1 MTRRGAARLARSA
14 LVALSAFLAS
24 CALGPPAPGGFR
36 FAVMGD
42 TPYNAREERAF
53 VAMIARLD
61 REPIAFA
68 IHVGDIKAGG
78 NAPCTDELFL
88 RRKAQ
93 FDRSAHPIVLTPGDN
108 DWTDCRRATN
118 GAMDPIE
125 RLARLR
131 GIFFSDG
138 FALGRERLAT
148 RAQSTCIAP
157 AIPTC
162 GCAAHPENRLWIRS
176 GVVFATLNVPGSND
190 NVGYDAANDAEAR
203 CRGEANRAWLE
214 EAARL
219 AQAPEAR
226 ALVVALQAD
235 PWAAKKPVYVPLLR
249 QLAGIAR
256 RLGKPMLFV
265 HGDTHTYRVDNPFRD
280 AAGAP
285 IDNLTRLETYGSP
298 FVGWVEVTVDP
309 ADPALFRFDPRLE
322 ALVP

>member
-1 MTRRGAARLARSA
+1 MRSRGAGRLAAAS
-14 LVALSAFLAS
+14 LAAILAG

-78 NAPCTDELFL
+78 NAPCTDEVFL
-88 RRKAQ
+88 RRKAD
-93 FDRSAHPIVLTPGDN
+93 FERSAHPIVLTPGDN
-108 DWTDCRRATN
+108 DWTDCRRASN

-131 GIFFSDG
+131 EIFFAG
-138 FALGRERLAT
+138 AFALGREKLAT
-148 RAQSTCIAP
+148 RAQTQCIAP
-157 AIPTC
+157 PIPGC
-162 GCAAHPENRLWIRS
+162 GCAAHPENRSWVRS
-176 GVVFATLNVPGSND
+176 GVVFATVNVPGSND

-203 CRGEANRAWLE
+203 CRGEANREWLE

-219 AQAPEAR
+219 AQQPDAR
-226 ALVVALQAD
+226 GLVVALQAD
-235 PWAAKKPVYVPLLR
+235 PWAAKTPVYAPLLR
-249 QLAGIAR
+249 HVAAIAR
-256 RLGKPMLFV
+256 RLGKPVLFV
-265 HGDTHTYRVDNPFRD
+265 HGDTHTYRLDNPFRD

-309 ADPALFRFDPRLE
+309 ADPALFRFQPHLE
-322 ALVP
+322 ALLP

>member
-1 MTRRGAARLARSA
+1 MSRRGAARLA
-14 LVALSAFLAS
+14 LVASTLLAG
-24 CALGPPAPGGFR
+24 CALGPPGPGGFR

-42 TPYNAREERAF
+42 TPYNTREERAF

-68 IHVGDIKAGG
+68 IHVGDLKAGG
-78 NAPCTDELFL
+78 NSPCTDELFL
-88 RRKAQ
+88 RRKAEL
-93 FDRSAHPIVLTPGDN
+93 DRSAHPIVLTPGDN
-108 DWTDCRRATN
+108 DWTDCRRASN
-118 GAMDPIE
+118 GATDPIE

-131 GIFFSDG
+131 EIFFADA
-138 FALGRERLAT
+138 FALGREKLAT
-148 RAQSTCIAP
+148 RAQSACIAP
-157 AIPTC
+157 VIPEC

-203 CRGEANRAWLE
+203 CRGEANRQWLD

-219 AQAPEAR
+219 AAAPGTR
-226 ALVVALQAD
+226 GLVVALQAD
-235 PWAAKKPVYVPLLR
+235 PWAAKKPVYAPLLR
-249 QLAGIAR
+249 HVAAIAR

-265 HGDTHTYRVDNPFRD
+265 HGDTHIYRVDSPFRD

-309 ADPALFRFDPRLE
+309 ADPALFRFEPRLE

>member
-1 MTRRGAARLARSA
+1 MRSRGAGRLAAAS
-14 LVALSAFLAS
+14 LAAILAG

-78 NAPCTDELFL
+78 NAPCADEVFL
-88 RRKAQ
+88 RRKAD
-93 FDRSAHPIVLTPGDN
+93 FERSAHPIVLTPGDN
-108 DWTDCRRATN
+108 DWTDCRRASN

-131 GIFFSDG
+131 EIFFAG
-138 FALGRERLAT
+138 AFALGREKLAT
-148 RAQSTCIAP
+148 RAQTQCIAP
-157 AIPTC
+157 PIPGC
-162 GCAAHPENRLWIRS
+162 GCAAHPENRSWVRS
-176 GVVFATLNVPGSND
+176 GVVFATVNVPGSND

-203 CRGEANRAWLE
+203 CRGEANREWLE

-219 AQAPEAR
+219 AQQPDAR
-226 ALVVALQAD
+226 GLVVALQAD
-235 PWAAKKPVYVPLLR
+235 PWAAKTSVYAPLL
-249 QLAGIAR
+249 AHVAAIAR
-256 RLGKPMLFV
+256 RLGKPVLFV
-265 HGDTHTYRVDNPFRD
+265 HGDTHAYRLDNPFRD

-309 ADPALFRFDPRLE
+309 ADPALFRFQPHLE
-322 ALVP
+322 ALLP

>member
-1 MTRRGAARLARSA
+1 MNRRGAGRRAAA
-14 LVALSAFLAS
+14 LLALSTILGS
-24 CALGPPAPGGFR
+24 CAVAPPGPGGFR

-42 TPYNAREERAF
+42 TPYNAREEQAF

-61 REPIAFA
+61 REPVAFA

-78 NAPCTDELFL
+78 NAPCTDALFL
-88 RRKAQ
+88 RRKAD

-108 DWTDCRRATN
+108 DWTDCRRASN

-131 GIFFSDG
+131 EIFFADG
-138 FALGRERLAT
+138 FSLGRERLAT
-148 RAQSTCIAP
+148 RAQSACIAP
-157 AIPTC
+157 TIPAC
-162 GCAAHPENRLWIRS
+162 GCAAHPENRMWTRS

-203 CRGEANRAWLE
+203 CRGEANRQWLE

-219 AQAPEAR
+219 AHAPDAR
-226 ALVVALQAD
+226 GLVVALQAD
-235 PWAAKKPVYVPLLR
+235 PWATKKPVYVPLVR
-249 QLAGIAR
+249 HVAQIAR
-256 RLGKPMLFV
+256 GLGKPMLFV
-265 HGDTHTYRVDNPFRD
+265 HGDTHTYRLDNPFRD
-280 AAGAP
+280 AAGVP
-285 IDNLTRLETYGSP
+285 IDSLTRLETYGSP

-309 ADPALFRFDPRLE
+309 ADPALFRFDPHLE